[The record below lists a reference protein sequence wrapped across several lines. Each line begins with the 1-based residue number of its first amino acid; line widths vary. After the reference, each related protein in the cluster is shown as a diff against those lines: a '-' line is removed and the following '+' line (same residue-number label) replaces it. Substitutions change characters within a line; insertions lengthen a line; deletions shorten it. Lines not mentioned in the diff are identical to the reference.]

1 VATRLVFGS
10 IPLVLTA
17 ARVLVVGCG
26 GNGSAIAA
34 GLPYLHQALLAYGHP
49 EGLHVTLLDPDV
61 ISPTNCVRQPFSQ
74 SEIGLYKSVVLAN
87 RLNLF
92 WGLDW
97 EGIPEGLDPKRRL
110 EGVDIVIGCV
120 DTRKARA
127 AIANCAENW
136 SEVDYWL
143 DLGNN
148 ADSGQFVLGEPL
160 NRRNRRHRLRLRTV
174 SELFPEATQ
183 AELDG
188 DGLPSCSAA
197 EALDRQEPF
206 VNPTLANHALALLA
220 RLFRYGTICYHGA
233 FVGLSSLAA
242 VQALLIRDTGDDC
255 KRQPVTV
262 KRNEMLPLWDEL
274 PREPIAYLRNSERIC
289 TTICNS
295 IKPRT
300 TSSKRVINT
309 PPDPES
315 RSSFIGFHCRDL
327 AFIPSDRSSL
337 RAAPTF
343 PKKIMRWT
351 RHGRTIVN
359 HSMQNRPQRGQVRGR
374 ALRRLRRRRSD

>member
-1 VATRLVFGS
+1 METHRIHPELLKHKV
-10 IPLVLTA
+10 
-17 ARVLVVGCG
+17 RVLVVGCG

-49 EGLHVTLLDPDV
+49 EGIHVTLLDPDV

-97 EGIPEGLDPKRRL
+97 QGVPERLDPKRRL
-110 EGVDIVIGCV
+110 DGVDIVVGCV

-127 AIANCAENW
+127 AIAKCAEDW

-174 SELFPEATQ
+174 SELFPAVIHSD
-183 AELDG
+183 LDG

-197 EALDRQEPF
+197 EALDRQGT
-206 VNPTLANHALALLA
+206 VCQSDTGQSRA
-220 RLFRYGTICYHGA
+220 RAMEQSHTTAHSSVCPRCLVFRRYG
-233 FVGLSSLAA
+233 
-242 VQALLIRDTGDDC
+242 LIPNTGSG
-255 KRQPVTV
+255 
-262 KRNEMLPLWDEL
+262 
-274 PREPIAYLRNSERIC
+274 SER
-289 TTICNS
+289 
-295 IKPRT
+295 
-300 TSSKRVINT
+300 KR
-309 PPDPES
+309 
-315 RSSFIGFHCRDL
+315 G
-327 AFIPSDRSSL
+327 
-337 RAAPTF
+337 AAEF
-343 PKKIMRWT
+343 
-351 RHGRTIVN
+351 
-359 HSMQNRPQRGQVRGR
+359 
-374 ALRRLRRRRSD
+374 

>member
-1 VATRLVFGS
+1 METHHVHPELLRHRV
-10 IPLVLTA
+10 
-17 ARVLVVGCG
+17 RVLVVGCG

-34 GLPYLHQALLAYGHP
+34 ALPYLHQALLAYGHP

-92 WGLDW
+92 WDLDW
-97 EGIPEGLDPKRRL
+97 EGIPERLDPKRRL

-127 AIANCAENW
+127 AIAKCAEDW

-174 SELFPEATQ
+174 CELFPEVIEK
-183 AELDG
+183 ELDG
-188 DGLPSCSAA
+188 DDLPSCSAV

-220 RLFRYGTICYHGA
+220 RLFRYGTISYHAG
-233 FVGLSSLAA
+233 FLNLSSLSGLEA
-242 VQALLIRDTGDDC
+242 IR
-255 KRQPVTV
+255 
-262 KRNEMLPLWDEL
+262 
-274 PREPIAYLRNSERIC
+274 I
-289 TTICNS
+289 
-295 IKPRT
+295 
-300 TSSKRVINT
+300 
-309 PPDPES
+309 DP
-315 RSSFIGFHCRDL
+315 
-327 AFIPSDRSSL
+327 
-337 RAAPTF
+337 
-343 PKKIMRWT
+343 KYW
-351 RHGRTIVN
+351 
-359 HSMQNRPQRGQVRGR
+359 
-374 ALRRLRRRRSD
+374 RRLRTKARRSRIQKHDAGGSAGSLTTMEHT

>member
-1 VATRLVFGS
+1 MNLHNVHADLLKHRVRL
-10 IPLVLTA
+10 
-17 ARVLVVGCG
+17 LVVGCG
-26 GNGSAIAA
+26 GNGSAVAA

-49 EGLHVTLLDPDV
+49 EGIHVTLLDPDV

-97 EGIPEGLDPKRRL
+97 EGIPERLDPKRKL
-110 EGVDIVIGCV
+110 DGVDIVIGCV

-127 AIANCAENW
+127 AIAKWAEDW

-174 SELFPEATQ
+174 SELFPEVIED
-183 AELDG
+183 ELDD

-220 RLFRYGTICYHGA
+220 RLFRYGTISYHGA
-233 FVGLSSLAA
+233 FVSLSSLSS
-242 VQALLIRDTGDDC
+242 VQAL
-255 KRQPVTV
+255 
-262 KRNEMLPLWDEL
+262 
-274 PREPIAYLRNSERIC
+274 
-289 TTICNS
+289 
-295 IKPRT
+295 
-300 TSSKRVINT
+300 RV
-309 PPDPES
+309 DPKYWE
-315 RSSFIGFHCRDL
+315 
-327 AFIPSDRSSL
+327 
-337 RAAPTF
+337 
-343 PKKIMRWT
+343 
-351 RHGRTIVN
+351 
-359 HSMQNRPQRGQVRGR
+359 
-374 ALRRLRRRRSD
+374 RLRTKARRSRIQKHDAVGSAEASARTEHA